1 MSILHTSSER
11 RRATWVPGA
20 DKSRQDSPRPKV
32 LHFIALIRALDTS
45 QTFIIHLASTQQ
57 KKNAYCHAVVVL
69 YLYVPALYS
78 VLRFLCCWSRAP
90 VGTPEWIV
98 G

>member
-20 DKSRQDSPRPKV
+20 DKSRLDSPRPKV

-45 QTFIIHLASTQQ
+45 QTFIIHLTSTQQ
-57 KKNAYCHAVVVL
+57 KKMHIVMQW
-69 YLYVPALYS
+69 
-78 VLRFLCCWSRAP
+78 LCCICTFRLCVLFLGFFV
-90 VGTPEWIV
+90 VGRVPLS
-98 G
+98 GHLNGS